1 MPTGSKCK
9 TLGPLKAIISPLLT
23 HPWPFPGEGC
33 GNLAPPCCLSWVE
46 GYPKT
51 IWRREGAPRGSW
63 MVTKA
68 EGPSLSDSAEGCSLL
83 GLTLHTKEEH
93 RVSCSLSC
101 SAKVDPLQPRTHS
114 ALLHS
119 DRN

>member
-1 MPTGSKCK
+1 M
-9 TLGPLKAIISPLLT
+9 GPWHHHAA
-23 HPWPFPGEGC
+23 FPGRTVT
-33 GNLAPPCCLSWVE
+33 L
-46 GYPKT
+46 KT
-51 IWRREGAPRGSW
+51 IWRRERAPRGSW

-93 RVSCSLSC
+93 RVSCSLSS
-101 SAKVDPLQPRTHS
+101 SAKMNPLQPLTHS
-114 ALLHS
+114 ALLCS

>member
-1 MPTGSKCK
+1 MGPGT
-9 TLGPLKAIISPLLT
+9 TMLPFLGGRSLQDHLEK
-23 HPWPFPGEGC
+23 
-33 GNLAPPCCLSWVE
+33 
-46 GYPKT
+46 
-51 IWRREGAPRGSW
+51 RRGSW

-93 RVSCSLSC
+93 RVSCSLSS
-101 SAKVDPLQPRTHS
+101 SAKMNPLQPLTHS
-114 ALLHS
+114 ALLCS